1 MSVIFRRG
9 DRGPEVKRF
18 QEFLIEMGFLPE
30 GENDGIAGRKT
41 DLGLKT
47 YQASRGLAADGACG
61 PKTLAAA
68 HADGFGLQEPEP
80 DLIGRTAKNLGI
92 DPDLMRAFV
101 KVESGGRASAVR
113 FEPHLAHRKL
123 GDRAAEIPYT
133 PQSNT
138 KRWSLVRSET
148 SRAAFDRALAMHED
162 EQWRRAIIE
171 SSSFGLFQV
180 LGRHLIDMFGVDE
193 AVPAF
198 DQDPEVISHALLASW
213 FRANPAALRIARSD
227 DPNIEELVA
236 HYNGRG
242 PNVARYSAKL
252 RSALA
257 AIKARA

>member
-1 MSVIFRRG
+1 MLRRG
-9 DRGPEVKRF
+9 SRGPSVRAW
-18 QEFLIEMGFLPE
+18 QQFLILKGHLPPNSDDGIFGPQTERATASFQRDSGFPT
-30 GENDGIAGRKT
+30 GQIDGIAGPLTLGAAHGDGFDGTAEEADLVRKT
-41 DLGLKT
+41 
-47 YQASRGLAADGACG
+47 ADG
-61 PKTLAAA
+61 
-68 HADGFGLQEPEP
+68 
-80 DLIGRTAKNLGI
+80 LGI

-101 KVESGGRASAVR
+101 QVESGGRPGIR

-133 PQSNT
+133 PQSRT

-148 SRAAFDRALAMHED
+148 NRAAFDRALAMHED

-180 LGRHLIDMFGVDE
+180 LGRHLIDMFGVDD
-193 AVPAF
+193 AVSAYL
-198 DQDPEVISHALLASW
+198 QDEEIISHALLASW